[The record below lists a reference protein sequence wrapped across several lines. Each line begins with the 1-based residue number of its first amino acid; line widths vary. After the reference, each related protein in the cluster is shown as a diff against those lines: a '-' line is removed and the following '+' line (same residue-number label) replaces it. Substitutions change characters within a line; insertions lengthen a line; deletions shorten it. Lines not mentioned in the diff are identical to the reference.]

1 MTFESTS
8 MLGSPNATHQRP
20 ECICSTAEHPTLAT
34 ENVFSNFEWKKDHY
48 KLCLRCHQTWATYS
62 TPSVQPHVIRW
73 QKRHPMEILE
83 QFRQYCLEYA
93 ARRLF
98 RQTEI
103 MCVCST
109 PASEIIDTRTRS
121 SFSWSDEYPKLCDD
135 CARAWDIIIKAR
147 GHASRDVESSR
158 KFIKKHPMRN
168 VEEFIEFTMERRLDE
183 DKPDPKAKSKAK
195 SKANPEPKPD
205 GPP

>member
-1 MTFESTS
+1 
-8 MLGSPNATHQRP
+8 
-20 ECICSTAEHPTLAT
+20 
-34 ENVFSNFEWKKDHY
+34 
-48 KLCLRCHQTWATYS
+48 
-62 TPSVQPHVIRW
+62 
-73 QKRHPMEILE
+73 MEILE